1 MKARDV
7 YFKTMKFVW
16 LKLALGAAVILFSI
30 ILLAIC
36 LGLGSLGQGGGM
48 VIGFWIWLIIVAAV
62 SGIVNHY
69 IGYMIKAGH
78 VAMVTTAVTTGQ
90 IPDNQ
95 FEVAKNMVKE
105 RFATANVY
113 FVVDRLVSGAVSQ
126 LQKGLS

>member
-48 VIGFWIWLIIVAAV
+48 VIGFWI
-62 SGIVNHY
+62 
-69 IGYMIKAGH
+69 
-78 VAMVTTAVTTGQ
+78 
-90 IPDNQ
+90 
-95 FEVAKNMVKE
+95 
-105 RFATANVY
+105 
-113 FVVDRLVSGAVSQ
+113 
-126 LQKGLS
+126 